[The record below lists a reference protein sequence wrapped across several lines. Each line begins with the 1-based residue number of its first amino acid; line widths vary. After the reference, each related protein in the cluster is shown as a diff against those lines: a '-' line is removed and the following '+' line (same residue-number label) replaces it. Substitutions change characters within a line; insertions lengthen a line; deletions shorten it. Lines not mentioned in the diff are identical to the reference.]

1 MCCLTKIKLK
11 ILGLETETWHHI
23 TPLNLKLW
31 ETEVLLLGS
40 KNTSGEEEE
49 NKN

>member
-1 MCCLTKIKLK
+1 MSCLTKIKLK
-11 ILGLETETWHHI
+11 ILELETEAWHHI
-23 TPLNLKLW
+23 TPLNSKLR

-49 NKN
+49 NNN